1 MADDQ
6 AAQHCEAVAVVIRG
20 GPEYR
25 RPGDPFTWA
34 CYVARND
41 IDSGYVLAAIGAP
54 SLADFR
60 RAREELRR
68 LGFRRLQFTRVSG
81 RHGEFRFRDDL

>member
-1 MADDQ
+1 MVEEALTQ
-6 AAQHCEAVAVVIRG
+6 HAEAAAVILRG

-34 CYVARND
+34 AWIARD
-41 IDSGYVLAAIGAP
+41 GVDSGYVLGMIGSPAI
-54 SLADFR
+54 SELR
-60 RAREELRR
+60 RAREELRA

-81 RHGEFRFRDDL
+81 REGEIAV

>member
-1 MADDQ
+1 MVDLVEAPLIQ
-6 AAQHCEAVAVVIRG
+6 HAEAAAVILRG

-34 CYVARND
+34 AWIARND
-41 IDSGYVLAAIGAP
+41 IDSGYVLGMIGSPAI
-54 SLADFR
+54 SELR
-60 RAREELRR
+60 RAREELRA

-81 RHGEFRFRDDL
+81 REGEIAV